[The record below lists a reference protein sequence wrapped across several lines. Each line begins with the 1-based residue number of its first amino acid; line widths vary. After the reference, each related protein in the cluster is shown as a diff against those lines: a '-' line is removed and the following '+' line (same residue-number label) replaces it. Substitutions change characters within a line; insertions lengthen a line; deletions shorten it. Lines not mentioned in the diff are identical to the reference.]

1 MRIAPTLQGAFY
13 VVAGLWPVV
22 HHKSFELVTG
32 KKKEPWLVQTMGA
45 LIAAV
50 GVTLLV
56 GARERSRSARTLGI
70 ASAAVLGGADLVFVG
85 QRRISP
91 VYLGDA
97 AAEAALIA
105 TWLLGD

>member
-13 VVAGLWPVV
+13 VVSGLWPIV
-22 HHKSFELVTG
+22 HRRSFERVTG
-32 KKKEPWLVQTMGA
+32 RKKEPWLVQTMGA

-97 AAEAALIA
+97 AAETALIA
-105 TWLLGD
+105 TWLLAD